1 MAIWSSSSGSSR
13 EFGVAAQCIL
23 PCIGVNPLGEPLSSR
38 EAGLGGMARPPIPG
52 EENPVVQQPL
62 QGGISDPQLLGRL
75 APGQITADSRV
86 MCKLSGPPSIDAK
99 ISMGRTRLPAQEDV
113 YMHIPLPLYVDDSP
127 IPKLKL
133 VM

>member
-52 EENPVVQQPL
+52 EENPVGQQPL
-62 QGGISDPQLLGRL
+62 QGGISDPQLLGPRPVHRHRRL
-75 APGQITADSRV
+75 ARDVSE
-86 MCKLSGPPSIDAK
+86 LSGSPSIDAK
-99 ISMGRTRLPAQEDV
+99 ISMGRTRLPTQEDV